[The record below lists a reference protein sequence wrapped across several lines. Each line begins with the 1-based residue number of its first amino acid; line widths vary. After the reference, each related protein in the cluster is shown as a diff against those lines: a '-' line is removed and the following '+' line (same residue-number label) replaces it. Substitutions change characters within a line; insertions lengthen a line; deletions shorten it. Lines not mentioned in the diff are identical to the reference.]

1 MIYEEI
7 LAELSSKNCKLTS
20 QRKEIL
26 RVLVRARSHLSA
38 KEVFER
44 LHRNFP
50 NLSFDTVYRNLT
62 TLEELNIINRLD
74 FGDGRSRYEL
84 NRRHEHHHHMICLKC
99 GGTWEIDG
107 CPMEHVTISSQGP
120 QNFKIT
126 GHRFE
131 LFGYCRDCQQ
141 KQPR

>member
-1 MIYEEI
+1 LIYEEM
-7 LAELSSKNCKLTS
+7 LAELSSRNCKLTS

-26 RVLVRARSHLSA
+26 RVLIRARNHLSA
-38 KEVFER
+38 KEVFDR
-44 LHRNFP
+44 LRKIFP
-50 NLSFDTVYRNLT
+50 NISFDTVYRNLT
-62 TLEELNIINRLD
+62 TLEELNIIDRLD

-84 NRRHEHHHHMICLKC
+84 KRGQKHHHHMICLNC

-107 CPMEHVTISSQGP
+107 CPMEYISYSNQMP

-131 LFGYCRDCQQ
+131 LFGYCRHCHE
-141 KQPR
+141 K

>member
-1 MIYEEI
+1 MIFEEI
-7 LAELSSKNCKLTS
+7 LAELSSRKCKLTS

-26 RVLVRARSHLSA
+26 KVLVRARTHLSA

-44 LHRNFP
+44 LRKVFP

-62 TLEELNIINRLD
+62 TLEELNIIDRLD

-84 NRRHEHHHHMICLKC
+84 NRKHGHHHHMVCLRC
-99 GGTWEIDG
+99 GGTWEIAG
-107 CPMEHVTISSQGP
+107 CPMEHVAMDNEGP

-131 LFGYCRDCQQ
+131 LFGLCRDCQG
-141 KQPR
+141 K